1 MDTGITSAMLPQLSL
16 PSRALHQWVQEPGRK
31 LVRAVSAF
39 LVLVFLTSCSNAQPP
54 RALLN
59 EALTLQIQLTQ
70 SAIATSLDLPT
81 TDPPTTTSPAKVSR
95 IRIDHEE
102 TIRLGQAEGLRL
114 SGQFDWQLAGDP
126 IQVDSPFDVVLER
139 GDRGQS
145 WRLARPSG
153 PGGDGLQTWITYPLG
168 LEKA

>member
-16 PSRALHQWVQEPGRK
+16 PSRAFPHWVQKPVRK
-31 LVRAVSAF
+31 LFRAVSAL
-39 LVLVFLTSCSNAQPP
+39 LVLVLLTSCSNAQPP

-70 SAIATSLDLPT
+70 SAIATSLDLTT
-81 TDPPTTTSPAKVSR
+81 TDPPAKTSPAKVSR
-95 IRIDHEE
+95 IRVDHQE
-102 TIRLGQAEGLRL
+102 TIRLGQAQGLRL

-126 IQVDSPFDVVLER
+126 IQVDSPFDLVLER